1 MMEHNDVAV
10 IILAAGKGTRMK
22 SDIAKVLHK
31 VAGKSMIVHVVEC
44 ALKIARDNVPV
55 KIHAMTMVSSV
66 PIILQL
72 IDFTK
77 LLVCESLF
85 RIFDAKI

>member
-1 MMEHNDVAV
+1 MNFVNISIDPIESAMD
-10 IILAAGKGTRMK
+10 K
-22 SDIAKVLHK
+22 
-31 VAGKSMIVHVVEC
+31 
-44 ALKIARDNVPV
+44 VPV

-77 LLVCESLF
+77 LLLCESLF
-85 RIFDAKI
+85 